1 VITFKSQ
8 NTKKLSKETIIDICK
23 IKDEH
28 WSFGLK
34 SQLKYF
40 KKNIKSFD
48 IHNLMYKN
56 NELVGYTVF
65 RIRKIFL
72 RGEYKKYLLLDS
84 IIIKKNYR
92 KKNYGRLLMRYNNKF
107 IRNKKMLSILFST
120 KNRSN
125 FFRKYL
131 WKMLYR
137 KNCILL
143 DHKLSEKI
151 MYFNKFA
158 IKFDKKDLL
167 KIFVNK

>member
-1 VITFKSQ
+1 MT
-8 NTKKLSKETIIDICK
+8 TP
-23 IKDEH
+23 
-28 WSFGLK
+28 G
-34 SQLKYF
+34 
-40 KKNIKSFD
+40 
-48 IHNLMYKN
+48 
-56 NELVGYTVF
+56 
-65 RIRKIFL
+65 
-72 RGEYKKYLLLDS
+72 
-84 IIIKKNYR
+84 
-92 KKNYGRLLMRYNNKF
+92 
-107 IRNKKMLSILFST
+107 FST